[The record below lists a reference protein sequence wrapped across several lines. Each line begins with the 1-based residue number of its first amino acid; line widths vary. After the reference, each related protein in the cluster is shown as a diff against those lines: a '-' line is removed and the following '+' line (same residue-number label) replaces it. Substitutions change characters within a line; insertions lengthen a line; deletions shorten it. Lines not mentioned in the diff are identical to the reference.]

1 MQILIACLVVLLAS
15 CAAQPFS
22 GQIESDIVRD
32 MDICTP
38 PSSMGNPMRIGTL
51 PPSRRESEYTKC
63 MKEKGYAKIPAMPK
77 DFGSN

>member
-1 MQILIACLVVLLAS
+1 MQILVACLMALLAG
-15 CAAQPFS
+15 CAAHAPTGQP
-22 GQIESDIVRD
+22 ESDISRD

-51 PPSRRESEYTKC
+51 PPKRRESEYAKC
-63 MKEKGYAKIPAMPK
+63 MKEKGYTEIPAMPK